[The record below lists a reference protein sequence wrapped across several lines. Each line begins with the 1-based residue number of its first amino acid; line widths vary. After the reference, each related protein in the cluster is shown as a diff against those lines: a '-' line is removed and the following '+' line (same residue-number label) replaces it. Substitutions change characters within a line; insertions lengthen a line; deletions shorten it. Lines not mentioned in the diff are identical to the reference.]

1 MTVTGLRGSTDP
13 QISKHR
19 GGPPGWQSR
28 YIAGLVA
35 ADLFAAVVGAGVAF
49 ATRFGEI
56 SVHNRIYLAMFVI
69 LPACWLLALAMNG
82 GYEPRH
88 LFVGTAE
95 YQRVARA
102 GIAVTASVAVVS
114 YGFELPTS
122 RVYILIALPVAVASS
137 VLLRFAWRHWLH
149 ALRAQGRCVR
159 RTILIGHEGPVAALT
174 HQLRREHFHGLHVV
188 GACLPGGQATGPLL
202 DYHAE
207 VYGDFT
213 DVPRAV
219 RAGRADTV
227 IVLSCPELDGATL
240 RRMAWRLERRDIDL
254 IVASALVDI
263 AGARTTIRPVDGLP
277 MLHMEHARL
286 TGTRRMVKEAFDR
299 LCAGLLL
306 VALAPLMFAI
316 MLVVRSTTPG
326 AALFSQIRIGRDG
339 APFRIW
345 KFRTMYTDAE
355 ARRTELARLNESDAV
370 LFKMRHD
377 PRVTSVGRVLRR
389 FSLDELPQLWN
400 VVRGDMSLVG
410 PRPPLPSEVAEYAD
424 DVHRRL
430 VVKPGLT
437 GLWQISGRSD
447 LPWDE
452 AVRLDLR
459 YVEHWSLSLDLVILA
474 RTVTAVLRS
483 AGAY

>member
-1 MTVTGLRGSTDP
+1 
-13 QISKHR
+13 
-19 GGPPGWQSR
+19 
-28 YIAGLVA
+28 
-35 ADLFAAVVGAGVAF
+35 
-49 ATRFGEI
+49 
-56 SVHNRIYLAMFVI
+56 
-69 LPACWLLALAMNG
+69 
-82 GYEPRH
+82 
-88 LFVGTAE
+88 
-95 YQRVARA
+95 
-102 GIAVTASVAVVS
+102 
-114 YGFELPTS
+114 
-122 RVYILIALPVAVASS
+122 
-137 VLLRFAWRHWLH
+137 
-149 ALRAQGRCVR
+149 
-159 RTILIGHEGPVAALT
+159 
-174 HQLRREHFHGLHVV
+174 
-188 GACLPGGQATGPLL
+188 
-202 DYHAE
+202 
-207 VYGDFT
+207 
-213 DVPRAV
+213 
-219 RAGRADTV
+219 
-227 IVLSCPELDGATL
+227 
-240 RRMAWRLERRDIDL
+240 AWRLERRDIDL